1 VAGGSLL
8 TPIPIDSSSPS
19 NISPLIFCVVV
30 NWNGWRDT
38 VECLNSLE
46 RQDVGNLQVLVID
59 NGSIDD
65 SSRKIQEAHPWV
77 TLVETGRNL
86 GFPTGCNVGTR
97 LAIERGADYVWLLNN
112 DTVAPPDTATKLLRT
127 ALANPRAGAIG
138 TVLYYFHDP
147 SLVQAWGGG
156 RINLW
161 TGYVSH
167 FKRRTRFE
175 KNAYFT
181 GASMLLPR
189 QICQEVGIFYEGF
202 FMYGDDSDLCI
213 RIQGAGYD
221 LVMAEDTCVLHKE
234 GASSPK
240 RSALIDR
247 FATTSSMRFLKRQAA
262 LPMLSMSIFLSLR
275 SGNRLF
281 RREWSNLAAVWEGVA
296 VYFRERSLTF
306 SDRL

>member
-1 VAGGSLL
+1 MGDKESSNSKW
-8 TPIPIDSSSPS
+8 SSSV
-19 NISPLIFCVVV
+19 SPVICCVIV

-38 VECLNSLE
+38 VECLTSLE
-46 RQDVGNLQVLVID
+46 RQDYNNLQVIVVD
-59 NGSIDD
+59 NGSADD
-65 SSRKIQEAHPWV
+65 SSQRIREAHPWV
-77 TLVETGRNL
+77 NFIETGRNL
-86 GFPTGCNVGTR
+86 GFPTGCNAGTR

-138 TVLYYFHDP
+138 TVLHYLQYPDQ
-147 SLVQAWGGG
+147 VQAWGGG

-161 TGYVSH
+161 TGYASH
-167 FKRRTRFE
+167 FKKRARFD

-181 GASMLLPR
+181 GASVLLPR
-189 QICQEVGIFYEGF
+189 QICQEIGVFYEGF
-202 FMYGDDSDLCI
+202 FMYGDDPDLCI
-213 RIQGAGYD
+213 RIRRAGYD
-221 LVMAEDTCVLHKE
+221 LVVAEDTCVLHKE

-247 FATTSSMRFLKRQAA
+247 YSTTSSMRLLKRQAA
-262 LPMLSMSIFLSLR
+262 LPMLSILIYLSLR
-275 SGNRLF
+275 LGNRLF

-296 VYFRERSLTF
+296 VYFRERKLTF